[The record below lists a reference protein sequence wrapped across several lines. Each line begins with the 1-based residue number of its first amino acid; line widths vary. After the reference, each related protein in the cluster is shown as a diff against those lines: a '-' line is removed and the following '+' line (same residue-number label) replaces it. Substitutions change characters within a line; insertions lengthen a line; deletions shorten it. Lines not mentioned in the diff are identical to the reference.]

1 MPKFESR
8 MENMADM
15 FVFET
20 GDLLE
25 KLDEILMRTEQEETI
40 GTEDINEI
48 FRTMHTIKGSAA
60 MMSMHNMSTL
70 AHAVEDLF
78 FIIREDPEVKYDKP
92 ALYELLFSASDN
104 LKSELDSLYDDAP
117 LTDFSELEN
126 KIHAFAATMKGQP
139 ATDSSDT
146 SSADTSTYEGLF
158 PDDEKEGVLTYKV
171 TYSESCAMPDMRALV
186 LLRALGK
193 MCEVTKTFPEDLD
206 ADNAGDEISKKGLY
220 IKLITDD
227 PDGVLDLMKNAVNVD
242 KAEQVKK
249 PEPKPQPAPKPAP
262 AQPAPKPASPANAAP
277 KKPAK
282 KHEQSM
288 ISVKLDKLNR
298 LLDLVAEIVITE
310 GSVISSPDLRKADI
324 DLDRFNKSSRELKKL
339 TDELQDVVMSIRMV
353 PVSTAFQKMNRVVRD
368 MNQKL
373 KKNVTL
379 VFEGQETEVDKSIV
393 DILNDPLMHIVR
405 NAVDHGIED
414 PEVRAKAGKTEPAT
428 VTLSAGYDSNEVVI
442 SCRDNGAGMDTAKLM
457 AKAKKN
463 GMLTKPEN
471 EYTDK
476 EIFNFVVAAGF
487 STNEKITE
495 YSGRGVGMDV
505 VKKNLEKVGGKLIVD
520 SKFGEGSVFTIRI
533 PLSLSILD
541 VLSVDVGN
549 ENFSVPVSAISEA
562 FSCKAENFITDPED
576 NEFIMLRDKCLP
588 LIRMGKHFDIP
599 NAEQDVTKGIM
610 LCCNDG
616 GKEAILMADRI
627 TVDQQVVVKPFSPLL
642 DAYPLKE
649 SGLAGCSV
657 LGDGSITMILDM
669 KEFLGNYDFRK
680 GE

>member
-1 MPKFESR
+1 MPKFESG

-249 PEPKPQPAPKPAP
+249 PEPKPQPAP
-262 AQPAPKPASPANAAP
+262 AQPAPKPAQPANAAP
-277 KKPAK
+277 KKPAE